1 MLSQTLFV
9 AALAALANAHSVI
22 LDAQG
27 ESGSPP
33 SIGFKVVPEIARN
46 CTSISPCQ
54 QDTCIIREAEI
65 KANIV
70 NSCGRTQ
77 LSGNIDVG
85 EETENAL
92 AAKKVTTV
100 KPGTVISMTI
110 HQVNADGAGPYI
122 CDLDE
127 TSNVGL
133 DFKNLSVTD
142 NVPGAN
148 GLSQVRAQQFVMK
161 ITMPQDLNCI
171 GGSTGNICTIRCRNT
186 AQAGPFG
193 GCIAVQQADKKGNVN
208 TPQNIK
214 TATSKKDNE
223 AQTKQNNKDLKDA
236 NNFLAQQG
244 SDQGKKQLAEVASIA
259 PEKIVQ
265 ASFPSTDTNG
275 APEGAAAGDNN
286 NGNNSGGR
294 KNNSGGKNNNSSN
307 NSGKN
312 NGGNNSG
319 GGRNNAAGKNNRA
332 NAKNNQRRSLGRFAK
347 SFNA

>member
-27 ESGSPP
+27 EQGSPP

-54 QDTCIIREAEI
+54 QDSTIIREAEI
-65 KANIV
+65 KSNVI

-92 AAKKVTTV
+92 AAKKVTSV
-100 KPGTVISMTI
+100 KPGTVVSMTI

-133 DFKNLSVTD
+133 EFKNLSVTD

-161 ITMPQDLNCI
+161 ITMPQDLNCV

-193 GCIAVQQADKKGNVN
+193 GCVAVQQTDKKGNVN

-214 TATSKKDNE
+214 TATDRKANE

-236 NNFLAQQG
+236 NAFIAKQG
-244 SDQGKKQLAEVASIA
+244 SAEGKKQLAEVNAIA
-259 PEKIVQ
+259 PEKITK
-265 ASFPSTDTNG
+265 ADFPSINTNG
-275 APEGAAAGDNN
+275 APEEAGAGAGAG
-286 NGNNSGGR
+286 NGNGNGNG
-294 KNNSGGKNNNSSN
+294 NGK
-307 NSGKN
+307 K
-312 NGGNNSG
+312 
-319 GGRNNAAGKNNRA
+319 
-332 NAKNNQRRSLGRFAK
+332 NAKNNNNNNKANARKNNNAKNNNNNNNRRSLGRFAK